1 MSCMQFANPI
11 LNAALSKKIMDIIE
25 ILQADYQRFPQNQTY
40 SIYAEDVYFKD
51 PMSEFRGRDRYQ
63 RTIQFIETWFADP
76 KLDLHEIQRNGNQ
89 IRSDWTLSW
98 TTPLPWKPRIAI
110 AGWSELEVN
119 QQDLIISHIDY
130 WHCSRFDVLKQH
142 FR

>member
-1 MSCMQFANPI
+1 
-11 LNAALSKKIMDIIE
+11 MDILE
-25 ILQADYQRFPQNQTY
+25 ILQADYQRFPKNQTY

-63 RTIQFIETWFADP
+63 RTIQFIDTWFTNP
-76 KLDLHEIQRNGNQ
+76 KLDLHKIQRDGNQ
-89 IRSDWTLSW
+89 IRSDWTLNW

-110 AGWSELEVN
+110 VGWSELEVN
-119 QQDLIISHIDY
+119 QQDLIISHVDY